1 MIAGLIFLFG
11 LVIGSFLNVVIDR
24 LPHGEN
30 IIWKPSHCDFCK
42 KHLRWFELIPV
53 LSFLFQGGVCR
64 RCHARLSWQYPVMEI
79 VTGVGFVLLSL
90 HVDVLS
96 PMFLAAIAIYSLFLV
111 IFVIDLKH
119 QIIPDSTLLML
130 LSVLIVVGVPFSA
143 ADRVPHIIS
152 GLGAGAFFFLLW
164 LVTRGRGLGFG
175 DVKLVVLI
183 GLFLGYPETV
193 FALYIAFLTGA
204 IAGVILMITKHAKM
218 KSRIAFGPFLIL
230 GTLSAYVWSDQLW
243 QWWLGLFV

>member
-1 MIAGLIFLFG
+1 MIAGFIFLFG

-42 KHLRWFELIPV
+42 KHLRWFELVPV
-53 LSFLFQGGVCR
+53 LSFLFQGGICR
-64 RCHARLSWQYPVMEI
+64 GCRARLSWQYPVMEV
-79 VTGVGFVLLSL
+79 VTGIGFVLLSL
-90 HVDVLS
+90 GFDIMS
-96 PMFLAAIAIYSLFLV
+96 PMFLAALVIYSLVLV

-119 QIIPDSTLLML
+119 QIIPDSMLLML
-130 LSVLIVVGVPFSA
+130 LGVFILVGISLPAAQRFSHL
-143 ADRVPHIIS
+143 VS
-152 GLGAGAFFFLLW
+152 GVGAGTFFFLLW
-164 LVTRGRGLGFG
+164 LITRGRGLGFG

-204 IAGVILMITKHAKM
+204 ISGVILMITKHAKM
-218 KSRIAFGPFLIL
+218 KTRIAFGPFLIL
-230 GTLSAYVWSDQLW
+230 GTLCAYVWGDVMW
-243 QWWLGLFV
+243 QWWIGLFV

>member
-1 MIAGLIFLFG
+1 MISGFIFLFG

-42 KHLRWFELIPV
+42 KHLRWFELVPV
-53 LSFLFQGGVCR
+53 ISFLFQGGLCR
-64 RCHARLSWQYPVMEI
+64 RCHARLSWQYPMMEV
-79 VTGVGFVLLSL
+79 VTGIGFVLLSRQF
-90 HVDVLS
+90 DVAS
-96 PMFLAAIAIYSLFLV
+96 VMFLAAIFVYSLFLV

-119 QIIPDSTLLML
+119 QIIPDSML
-130 LSVLIVVGVPFSA
+130 LLLLFVFIIVGIAFPTP
-143 ADRVPHIIS
+143 DRFLHVVA

-164 LVTRGRGLGFG
+164 LITRGKGLGFG

-183 GLFLGYPETV
+183 GLFLGYPGTV

-218 KSRIAFGPFLIL
+218 KSRIAFGPFLLL
-230 GTLSAYVWSDQLW
+230 GTLSAYVWGDSMW
-243 QWWLGLFV
+243 RWWMGLFI